1 MPVGGPL
8 DVGAALGF
16 RSHPAAAG
24 MLPLCRY
31 ALEESPG
38 VYNEAVF
45 RGLDYFLDEAR
56 KRDMRVSVRAV

>member
-1 MPVGGPL
+1 
-8 DVGAALGF
+8 
-16 RSHPAAAG
+16 